1 MHAHH
6 THTHTHT
13 HTHAHAH
20 THTHTTHCTLTPP
33 PSHHH
38 NRDQI
43 LKHISHQEVLKQ
55 RYAEELTKATSE
67 QKQYS
72 PQSLEVRFVK
82 K

>member
-1 MHAHH
+1 MCYSSKYKSFLFH
-6 THTHTHT
+6 THTHTH
-13 HTHAHAH
+13 HTLHPHF
-20 THTHTTHCTLTPP
+20 PP

-55 RYAEELTKATSE
+55 RYGEELMKATSE